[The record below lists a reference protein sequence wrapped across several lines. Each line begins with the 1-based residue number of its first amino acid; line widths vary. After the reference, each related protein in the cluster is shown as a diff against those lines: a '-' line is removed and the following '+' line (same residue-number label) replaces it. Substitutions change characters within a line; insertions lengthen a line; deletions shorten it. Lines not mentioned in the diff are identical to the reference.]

1 MSKIFRLLGADRRFY
16 SSSTPGSFGGNG
28 RMNIYGRL
36 DCSSA
41 NRAVAG
47 GSMYQRHR
55 VFFAD
60 EATAIAA
67 GYRPCGN
74 CMRRQYKIWR
84 AHQPQKSSPGQ
95 NGPRQTRD

>member
-1 MSKIFRLLGADRRFY
+1 MSKIFRLLGREGQFY
-16 SSSTPGSFGGNG
+16 GSSTPGSFGGNG
-28 RMNIYGRL
+28 RMKIYGRL

-41 NRAVAG
+41 NRAVARG
-47 GSMYQRHR
+47 RTYQQHR

-74 CMRRQYKIWR
+74 CMRRQYKDWR
-84 AHQPQKSSPGQ
+84 ASRP
-95 NGPRQTRD
+95 

>member
-1 MSKIFRLLGADRRFY
+1 MSKMFRLLAADRQFY
-16 SSSTPGSFGGNG
+16 ASRTPGSPGGNS

-41 NRAVAG
+41 KRAVARG
-47 GSMYQRHR
+47 NTYQKHR

-74 CMRRQYKIWR
+74 CMRQQYQIWR
-84 AHQPQKSSPGQ
+84 AKQPRS
-95 NGPRQTRD
+95 

>member
-1 MSKIFRLLGADRRFY
+1 MYDSHSKGTL
-16 SSSTPGSFGGNG
+16 GGNS
-28 RMNIYGRL
+28 RARIYGRL

-41 NRAVAG
+41 LRAIAKCG
-47 GSMYQRHR
+47 PNASFR

-74 CMRRQYKIWR
+74 CLRDAYVKWKAARSTERPNLAKTNDVSRTSRSSRR
-84 AHQPQKSSPGQ
+84 
-95 NGPRQTRD
+95 